1 MIIKKEHQEQSTGRT
16 YLRKLNKRFY
26 SLIIDLKKSGFKQT
40 SEIASF
46 AYEHFWREL
55 NQYLNIRHF
64 N

>member
-1 MIIKKEHQEQSTGRT
+1 MTNKEKQEQIVSSA
-16 YLRKLNKRFY
+16 YLRRLNKRFY
-26 SLIIDLKKSGFKQT
+26 GLIIDLQKSGFKQT

-55 NQYLNIRHF
+55 NQYLNISRF